1 MTKRLR
7 ALVAGIATLASITGA
22 LAQPIGVTPTS
33 GVVSA
38 FGGVLGKRLDNS
50 GNDFGNADTYLA
62 GAGGQLHQWIGNA
75 VALQADVEVM
85 ATGDID
91 ILPDLSIQKGWYSS
105 ALHLAWRDPARAST
119 AVFGALQGTTVRW
132 SDGYTTSVPYALA
145 GVEAQAYLGDVTLY
159 GQAGMAF
166 DMSEPPSLLGAT
178 ERQYGDIAFVRGVL
192 RYFPTENIRL
202 SAEAL
207 YGVGTIDYYT
217 FNRPAEQV
225 PLTIGAVKVSG
236 DFRPHDSNLSYF
248 GSYQVGVNHQSIPS
262 ATRISVDHRLM
273 AGVRVDMGAQ
283 SLKARDRSGVTW
295 DVPDIAGL
303 VAQGELLDYCFD
315 VECPNYSAPP

>member
-1 MTKRLR
+1 MTKRFC
-7 ALVAGIATLASITGA
+7 ALVAGLATLASISGA
-22 LAQPIGVTPTS
+22 LAQPVGVTPTS
-33 GVVSA
+33 GIVSA

-50 GNDFGNADTYLA
+50 GNDFGNADTFLA
-62 GAGGQLHQWIGNA
+62 GAGGQLHHWLGAA
-75 VALQADVEVM
+75 VALQADFEIM
-85 ATGDID
+85 ASGTLDIA
-91 ILPDLSIQKGWYSS
+91 PDLSIQKGWYNS
-105 ALHLAWRDPARAST
+105 ALHLAWRDPARASA

-132 SDGYTTSVPYALA
+132 SDGYTTSVPYGLA
-145 GVEAQAYLGDVTLY
+145 GIEAQAYLGDVTLY

-166 DMSEPPSLLGAT
+166 DMGEPPNLSGAVA
-178 ERQYGDIAFVRGVL
+178 RDYGDFAFVRGVL

-207 YGVGTIDYYT
+207 YGAGEITYYT
-217 FNRPAEQV
+217 FNRPSVQV
-225 PLTIGAVKVSG
+225 PTTIGSVKVSG
-236 DFRPHDSNLSYF
+236 DFRPDDSPLSYF
-248 GSYQVGVNHQSIPS
+248 GSYEIGINHQSIPS
-262 ATRISVDHRLM
+262 DTRIAVDHRLM

-315 VECPNYSAPP
+315 VECTYYSAPP